1 MKEQKLLEKLRRR
14 RELLDFSQD
23 YMGMKLDMS
32 QPAYLFI
39 EKGKTK
45 LTDELLE
52 KIKAV
57 EGFEDFDKE
66 PTLAVGNSAADK
78 GIPLWPWGRTS
89 LNITLVI
96 VFLLLLNLASMF
108 ADDVSRGFVVG
119 GEPDGIVTVSNR
131 SHFACAFCGNN
142 LPALPAGEM
151 AAEPEAQMEK
161 YTYAQL

>member
-1 MKEQKLLEKLRRR
+1 MKEQRLLEKLRRR

-66 PTLAVGNSAADK
+66 PTLAVENSAADK
-78 GIPLWPWGRTS
+78 EIPLWPWGRTS

-108 ADDVSRGFVVG
+108 ADDVSRAFVLG
-119 GEPDGIVTVSNR
+119 GEPDGIVTVVIAVIL
-131 SHFACAFCGNN
+131 FALFVGIIYLLFRLAKW
-142 LPALPAGEM
+142 LL
-151 AAEPEAQMEK
+151 
-161 YTYAQL
+161 YRRRR